1 MRLGLNL
8 HLYRSGVTTLIC
20 GMTEVG
26 AVRAMAELV
35 L

>member
-8 HLYRSGVTTLIC
+8 HLYPWGVTTLIC
-20 GMTEVG
+20 RMTEVG

>member
-8 HLYRSGVTTLIC
+8 HLYPWGVTTLIC